1 MCSRCAG
8 CRARGR
14 GGVAARAGAVEG
26 GGSAIC
32 EVLVSLAQLRMA
44 LTKNAGRVIDLFR
57 EWDEDGDGTVTKKEF
72 RKAMPHLGLEVPKE
86 AIDELFDTIDPDGS
100 GQLSFKEL
108 QKALRRTGDAGEKKT
123 ATKTAGKPKA
133 KGAK

>member
-1 MCSRCAG
+1 MCQCCICVRT
-8 CRARGR
+8 
-14 GGVAARAGAVEG
+14 VHTYAAAHH
-26 GGSAIC
+26 
-32 EVLVSLAQLRMA
+32 AQV
-44 LTKNAGRVIDLFR
+44 RVVDLFR
-57 EWDEDGDGTVTKKEF
+57 EWDEDQSGTVSKKEF

-123 ATKTAGKPKA
+123 ATKAAGKPKA